1 MLVNFCF
8 INILQKIEE
17 NITLFVA
24 TNFAELS
31 KKLDIVLKPFSAL
44 CLLSSLGALGRR
56 FTSFLPDLL
65 FSDRKK
71 LLQENLGEMTPSRR
85 GFSHSFLQ
93 EFKEFNFCFK
103 YF

>member
-17 NITLFVA
+17 NITLFVT

-31 KKLDIVLKPFSAL
+31 KILDIVLKPFSAQ
-44 CLLSSLGALGRR
+44 CLLSSLGALSRR
-56 FTSFLPDLL
+56 FSSCLPDLM

-71 LLQENLGEMTPSRR
+71 LLQENLGEMTSLKR
-85 GFSHSFLQ
+85 GFLVVFPRL
-93 EFKEFNFCFK
+93 
-103 YF
+103 